1 MKQPIQTTVASQS
14 ITQSRGS
21 KGTLSTCNQCLW
33 LRIHECM
40 GNGAYPGSNHEQYG
54 TEDGAQQVPQTLA
67 IQLHGHGYQQR
78 AEHEQGL
85 HTQHS
90 EL

>member
-1 MKQPIQTTVASQS
+1 
-14 ITQSRGS
+14 
-21 KGTLSTCNQCLW
+21 
-33 LRIHECM
+33 M